1 MTDPESGVTL
11 KKEDTMTEVSITTGH
26 DIRVLLDEADGP
38 VTWAGSGARELGL
51 IPEEAP
57 PPSLLEQMRL
67 DGSL

>member
-1 MTDPESGVTL
+1 
-11 KKEDTMTEVSITTGH
+11 MTEVSITTGH